1 MTDYIK
7 TLIEKDTRIDG
18 RKLSEYRKPVTV
30 EYGVSNKA
38 EGSARAI
45 IGDTEVIAGVKMKV
59 GEPYPDNPDEGT
71 LITTAELLPLS
82 SPEYLPGPPKENAIE
97 LARIIDRGVRESKM
111 VDMKK
116 LCIRK
121 GELVW
126 TLFLDIYTINDDG
139 NLIDAAALA
148 ALAALKSAVLPKLKD
163 DQVVYGE
170 FTKTKLPLTIIPVTS
185 TIVKIGDKLMVDPC
199 LDEEESMETRLSVAV
214 SEKGNVH
221 AMQLG
226 EIGGLTPEE
235 VDEAIGMAKK
245 TTEVLRKA
253 LKRI

>member
-7 TLIEKDTRIDG
+7 TLLEKDTRIG
-18 RKLSEYRKPVTV
+18 ERKPNEYRKPVKV

-45 IGDTEVIAGVKMKV
+45 IGDTEVIAGVKFKV
-59 GEPYPDNPDEGT
+59 GEPYPDNPEEGT
-71 LITTAELLPLS
+71 LITSAELLPLS
-82 SPEYLPGPPKENAIE
+82 SPEFLPGPPKEKAIE
-97 LARIIDRGVRESKM
+97 LARIVDRGIRESKM
-111 VDMKK
+111 IDMKK

-126 TLFLDIYTINDDG
+126 TVFLDIYTINDDG
-139 NLIDAAALA
+139 NLIDASALA

-170 FTKTKLPLTIIPVTS
+170 FTKTKIPLNFVPVTS
-185 TIVKIGDKLMVDPC
+185 TIVKVANKLMVDPC
-199 LDEEESMETRLSVAV
+199 TEEEESMGARLSVSV

-226 EIGGLTPEE
+226 GIAGLTEKE
-235 VDEAIGMAKK
+235 VDEAISMAKK
-245 TTEVLRKA
+245 TTEVLRKT
-253 LKRI
+253 LK

>member
-18 RKLSEYRKPVTV
+18 RKLNEYRKPVKI

-38 EGSARAI
+38 EGSAKAI

-59 GEPYPDNPDEGT
+59 GEPYSDNPDEGT

-111 VDMKK
+111 IDMKK

-199 LDEEESMETRLSVAV
+199 LDEEDSMQTRLSVAV

-226 EIGGLTPEE
+226 ETGGLTSKE

-253 LKRI
+253 LK

>member
-18 RKLSEYRKPVTV
+18 RKLNEYRKPVKI

-38 EGSARAI
+38 EGSAKAI

-199 LDEEESMETRLSVAV
+199 LDEEDSMETRLSVAV

-226 EIGGLTPEE
+226 EIGGLTPKE

-253 LKRI
+253 LK